1 LRFHLFRRRGEG
13 TLDCWG
19 LEPSLGVCLEE
30 VKGNL
35 KKYEGGKLTGCS
47 MVGSVADD
55 VRSGFICDVVDC

>member
-1 LRFHLFRRRGEG
+1 M
-13 TLDCWG
+13 
-19 LEPSLGVCLEE
+19 CLEE

-47 MVGSVADD
+47 TVGSVADD